1 MNKEYRRYRALYAFL
16 RVVLYPF
23 FRIQIIGRE
32 NIPPGGAMIC
42 PNHTSFWDP
51 IFLAIG
57 AGIDNHMR
65 YMGKEE
71 LFKVPMLGKIYNA
84 VGSFSVARG
93 KSDIAAVRTAMALL
107 RKGEKVV
114 IFPEG
119 TRVRG
124 GNTVSAKQ
132 GAVRI
137 ADQVGV
143 PVVPV
148 YISAKKRLFGRS
160 YVIFGEPY
168 YVNPEK
174 EKLSGEE
181 YLRRAEALMET
192 IRTLGKRAEGT

>member
-1 MNKEYRRYRALYAFL
+1 MNKEYRCYRALYAFL

-23 FRIQIIGRE
+23 FRIRAVGRE
-32 NIPPGGAMIC
+32 NIPPGAAMIC

-57 AGIDNHMR
+57 AGIKNHLR
-65 YMGKEE
+65 FMGKAE
-71 LFKVPMLGKIYNA
+71 LFKVPLLGRIYTA
-84 VGSFSVARG
+84 VGSFAVARG
-93 KSDIAAVRTAMALL
+93 KSDITAVRTAMALL
-107 RKGEKVV
+107 KNGDKVV

-119 TRVRG
+119 TRVRN
-124 GNTVSAKQ
+124 GNTVAAKQ

-148 YISAKKRLFGRS
+148 YISAKKRLFRRS

-168 YVNPEK
+168 FVNPEK
-174 EKLSGEE
+174 AKLSGEE
-181 YLRRAEALMET
+181 YLTRAEALMET
-192 IRTLGKRAEGT
+192 IRALGKKAEGT